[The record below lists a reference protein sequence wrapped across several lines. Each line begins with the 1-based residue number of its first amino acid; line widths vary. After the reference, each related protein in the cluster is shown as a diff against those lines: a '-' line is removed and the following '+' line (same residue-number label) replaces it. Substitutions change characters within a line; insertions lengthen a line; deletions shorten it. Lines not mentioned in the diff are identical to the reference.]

1 MDGEGALG
9 RLLLAASAPIDLA
22 NMMVVV
28 IVIVNIIIIM
38 IFIIILFITWMS
50 RRAMSAISAPLSKSV
65 KKWSQLGIRIS

>member
-9 RLLLAASAPIDLA
+9 RLLLAASAPIDLVNIA
-22 NMMVVV
+22 MMVVV
-28 IVIVNIIIIM
+28 IVIFIM
-38 IFIIILFITWMS
+38 IFIIVIFITWMS